1 MKKNLHLN
9 DIVQSQVISAI
20 DTKDKIPIA
29 INSGCNVAFLLTGD
43 ILLLPSYIKQLHDA
57 GIYVFVHMDFIEG
70 LANDKSAIDYIVK
83 EINPIGIISTKS
95 FVIKL
100 AKKQGLQTIQR
111 LFLID
116 GNAVNKGI
124 EVTQI
129 SKPNAIELLPGII
142 PKVIDQFTKKSE
154 LPIIAGGLIEHPE
167 EIHTAL
173 EAGALAV
180 STGAQTLWNQGL

>member
-1 MKKNLHLN
+1 MKTNLHLN

-20 DTKDKIPIA
+20 DSKDKIPIA
-29 INSGCNVAFLLTGD
+29 INSECNVAFLLTGD
-43 ILLLPSYIKQLHDA
+43 ILVLPSYIKQLHDA
-57 GIYVFVHMDFIEG
+57 GMDVFVHMDFIEG
-70 LANDKSAIDYIVK
+70 LASDKSAIDYIVK
-83 EINPIGIISTKS
+83 EINPIGIITTKS

-124 EVTQI
+124 EITQV
-129 SKPNAIELLPGII
+129 SKPDAIELLPGII
-142 PKVIDQFTKKSE
+142 PKVIDRFTKKSE
-154 LPIIAGGLIEHPE
+154 LPIIAGGLVEHPE
-167 EIHTAL
+167 EIHMAL

-180 STGAQTLWNQGL
+180 STGAQTLWNQGF